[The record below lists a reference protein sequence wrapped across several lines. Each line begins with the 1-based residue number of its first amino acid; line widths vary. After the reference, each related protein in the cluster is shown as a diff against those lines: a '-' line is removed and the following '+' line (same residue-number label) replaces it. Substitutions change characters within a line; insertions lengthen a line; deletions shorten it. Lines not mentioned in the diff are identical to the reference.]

1 MKERRNKCVVSY
13 WPPEMIGFNES
24 VEVGK
29 SADLF
34 IDDKQKPHRDA
45 TGIYIDYT
53 VDDYDKHY
61 AKVRGLVT
69 NIKAV
74 FVDEYANIE
83 DGTYHYDDPNN
94 KFHIIDIDY
103 ADGDN
108 NYSVNSD
115 SRRKF
120 DVRKYIITLED
131 VVIDKYE
138 DFKGETSHGRLI
150 RVESGDEGE
159 ELFWAG
165 LGRLLGDTHS
175 IRIYTGRKKRQVFFP
190 VRLQED
196 LSKWRNDYWQHIDSG
211 YQQWALNDWRKW
223 WVKGWGLM
231 KAVRKLL
238 PENIILRYGTRS
250 QPHEPIYK
258 SGMGWDLNCNKHFV
272 RIITNMANKTKEGIY
287 LPRVGLDWDYD
298 KEPEQ
303 KYRFSIPKSEHHLFP
318 HDYVVLK
325 VWGWP
330 LSEGNILAKVLN
342 CQDDGIIVQA
352 FDWVDISEEYSIELI
367 D

>member
-120 DVRKYIITLED
+120 DVRKYII
-131 VVIDKYE
+131 
-138 DFKGETSHGRLI
+138 LI
-150 RVESGDEGE
+150 AIQQNVKS
-159 ELFWAG
+159 
-165 LGRLLGDTHS
+165 
-175 IRIYTGRKKRQVFFP
+175 RIIAFRIQ
-190 VRLQED
+190 
-196 LSKWRNDYWQHIDSG
+196 
-211 YQQWALNDWRKW
+211 A
-223 WVKGWGLM
+223 
-231 KAVRKLL
+231 
-238 PENIILRYGTRS
+238 
-250 QPHEPIYK
+250 
-258 SGMGWDLNCNKHFV
+258 NKHFV
-272 RIITNMANKTKEGIY
+272 CTITQINHNSIIK
-287 LPRVGLDWDYD
+287 
-298 KEPEQ
+298 Q
-303 KYRFSIPKSEHHLFP
+303 
-318 HDYVVLK
+318 
-325 VWGWP
+325 
-330 LSEGNILAKVLN
+330 LSNILIYRQYVLMVN
-342 CQDDGIIVQA
+342 NDTKK
-352 FDWVDISEEYSIELI
+352 
-367 D
+367 